1 MAELRGARVEAA
13 RHDVLAAPRRLWPPP
28 LRGMRAAFVF
38 MSRLP
43 LGGFPYRAL
52 DWHWAPAHFPLVG
65 IGVGAACAGVLQLAT
80 ALSLGK
86 WLGATLA
93 VALSILLTG
102 AFHEDG
108 LADSADGLGGAHGGK
123 QALEIMKDSRI
134 GTYGAV
140 ALGLSLMLRVTAIA
154 ELAPGAWFALVYVH
168 CLARVGPVWL
178 MATEA
183 YVSDPASAKAQGL
196 FKTSGLHV
204 ATALGWGTACATF
217 GVYLGLLSVTSAL
230 AVVLVLALLT
240 QLCARYFRKAVGGIT
255 GDLLGATEQVGEMAA
270 WVTLIATANSTTF

>member
-1 MAELRGARVEAA
+1 LAELREVPLEPAQ
-13 RHDVLAAPRRLWPPP
+13 DVLPAPRRLFPPP

-38 MSRLP
+38 LSRVP
-43 LGGFPYRAL
+43 GGGFPYRGR

-65 IGVGAACAGVLQLAT
+65 IAVGAASAAAFQLCA
-80 ALSLGK
+80 ALSLGR

-93 VALSILLTG
+93 VAVSIVLTG

-123 QALEIMKDSRI
+123 SALDIMKDSRI

-140 ALGLSLMLRVTAIA
+140 ALGLSLMLRVAAIA
-154 ELAPGAWFALVYVH
+154 ELAPGAWFAVVYVH
-168 CLARVGPVWL
+168 CLARIGPVWL
-178 MATEA
+178 LATEA
-183 YVSDPASAKAQGL
+183 YVSDPANAKAQGL

-204 ATALGWGTACATF
+204 ATALGWGTACATL
-217 GVYLGLLSVTSAL
+217 GIYLGLLSVTSAL
-230 AVVLVLALLT
+230 AVVLVLTLLT

-255 GDLLGATEQVGEMAA
+255 GDLLGATEQGSEMTA
-270 WVTLIATANSTTF
+270 WITLIAAANSPAF